1 MSHIKKL
8 LVRPLALI
16 LILSAALPALAQ
28 QLKRGAAPVS
38 VETPS
43 LVLVNQ
49 PVKITGYSVP
59 MRGKSLKVSV
69 RTPSGHA
76 MNLAASIAS
85 TGAWSVEFRGARS
98 LGEYR
103 VTATSPDGKSTADTQ
118 FEVVSPLGM
127 ANQAADKTSSLLS
140 AMEAGVPIL
149 QQQVAMLPASPG
161 RAEALKRL
169 TRIAANLREGAARG
183 QELANALGPVTKL
196 PAKLPVLQKDLQPA
210 FDKMAQ
216 AAAGADAA
224 RNQLEEK
231 LSLWGSSKPSTCDD
245 LSTAVAGL
253 QLYAGF
259 VNFLT
264 HEWTEV
270 AKDIAEKYVL
280 EKYKLAPSPLNAED
294 VMYAKSVLTT
304 AHKSIKDGWEA
315 WSDDSASLM
324 ASGVSW
330 FAGRF
335 LAVYCVQFKGDFKA
349 HFGAQYFAYGSKWW
363 AYNIDLTGKLTLLY
377 QKNDGPGPIKVSGE
391 FEGNAGN
398 FKVYENLM
406 AATPAMNRYVI
417 FHLALPPMPALPG
430 HKEVVN
436 EFGKIGRTFAGP
448 YSFLVPVHGIIDGNR
463 MILQVDKATKDYGD
477 SVKGRV
483 WYVLVDPTSP
493 LPIPYIMETDLPMV
507 KAYFILS
514 RGTHGKPIFTI
525 ETRGDRSTIE
535 KTFNR
540 RAADAKGNYKVV
552 WKVDIKACNPECE

>member
-69 RTPSGHA
+69 RAPSGHA

-304 AHKSIKDGWEA
+304 AHKSIN
-315 WSDDSASLM
+315 
-324 ASGVSW
+324 
-330 FAGRF
+330 
-335 LAVYCVQFKGDFKA
+335 
-349 HFGAQYFAYGSKWW
+349 YGSKWW